1 MIMRTFWHDL
11 RYGLRMLA
19 KKPGFTVVAVFTLAL
34 GIGANSAIFSVVNG
48 VLLRPLPFED
58 PDRLIKIWETFLPGG
73 QGTAS
78 VPNLKDWRE
87 QNTVFNGIAAY
98 QFSSLNLRGQD
109 SPERLQGATVSPNFF
124 DVVGVRPRLGRAFQI
139 GEDEAG
145 RNRVALLSHRLWQ
158 RNFGGDAGMVGKD
171 ISLNGENYTVIGV
184 MPPEFRF
191 PSRSTELWVP
201 LVIPPNQVNN
211 RGNHWMFTLAR
222 LKPDVG
228 FEQAREQMVNIAKR
242 IEQQYPDSQAG
253 RSVFL
258 IPLQEETVQNIRPAL
273 MAMLFAVGF
282 VLLIACANVAN
293 LLLARATSRRREIAV
308 RTALGAGRLRLVRQL
323 LTESLLLA
331 VTGGALGLALAKW
344 GVEALLVLAA
354 NFLPRANEV
363 GLDWRVAAFTAALS
377 ILTGVFFGLI
387 PALQSSRV
395 DLQSTLKEGGG
406 AGGGLQTN
414 WLRSALVVVEIAATL
429 VLLIGAGLLIKSFI
443 RLYETDL
450 GFKADNV
457 LTMSLALPQAKYPD
471 AQAAAAFHQKLLD
484 RVALLP
490 GARSAGVINYLPLQQ
505 WGYNGGVSIEGQGPY
520 EPGRQPL
527 AEFRAISPD
536 YFRALSVPLMS
547 GRFFTAEDQ
556 SNSQPVV
563 IVNQALAQRYLP
575 GQDPIGKHIRAIG
588 NDWRTVVGVVGDVRQ
603 SGVSQAARAEIF
615 VPITQA
621 IWTGLTQTMSLVVRA
636 DSEPTALIS
645 AVRNAVSEIDPAQPV
660 FNVKTMEAVVADSVS
675 DRRLN
680 MLLLGIF
687 AAVALTLAVIGIYSV
702 MSYTVSQHT
711 REIGIRM
718 ALGAR
723 PTDVLRPVVG
733 QGMGLTLVGVVLGV
747 AGAFGLTRLM
757 ATLLYGVK
765 ATDPPMFAVVS
776 ALLVIVSLLACYVPA
791 RRATKVDPMVA
802 LRNE

>member
-1 MIMRTFWHDL
+1 MQTLWQDL

-19 KKPGFTVVAVFTLAL
+19 KNPGFTVVAVFTLAL

-48 VLLRPLPFED
+48 VLLRPMSLEAPE
-58 PDRLIKIWETFLPGG
+58 RLIKIWEALPAGG

-78 VPNLKDWRE
+78 APNLKDWRE

-98 QFSSLNLRGQD
+98 QFSSLNLRGQE
-109 SPERLQGATVSPNFF
+109 SPERLSGATVSPNFF
-124 DVVGVRPRLGRAFQI
+124 DVVGVRPQLGRAFQT

-158 RNFGGDAGMVGKD
+158 RAFGGDPGVVGKE
-171 ISLNGENYTVIGV
+171 IPLNGENYTVIGV
-184 MPPEFRF
+184 MPPDFRF
-191 PSRSTELWVP
+191 PSRLTEIWVP
-201 LVIPPNQVNN
+201 LVIPPDLVDS
-211 RGNHWMFTLAR
+211 RDNHWIFTLAR

-228 FEQAREQMVNIAKR
+228 FEQAREQMMTIAKR
-242 IEQQYPDSQAG
+242 LEQQYPAAQAG

-258 IPLQEETVQNIRPAL
+258 IPLQEETVQNVRPAL
-273 MAMLFAVGF
+273 RALMFAVGF

-331 VTGGALGLALAKW
+331 LAGGALGLALAKW
-344 GVEALLVLAA
+344 GVEALLVLAG

-377 ILTGVFFGLI
+377 LMTGLFFGLI

-395 DLQSTLKEGGG
+395 ELQSALKEGSG
-406 AGGGLQTN
+406 AGGGAQTN
-414 WLRSALVVVEIAATL
+414 LLRGALVVVEIAATL

-450 GFKADNV
+450 GFKAENV
-457 LTMSLALPQAKYPD
+457 LTMSLALPKAKYPD
-471 AQAAAAFHQKLLD
+471 SQAAAIFHQTLLE
-484 RVALLP
+484 RVGSLP

-505 WGYNGGVSIEGQGPY
+505 SGFNGDITIEGQGPY
-520 EPGRQPL
+520 EPGRAPW

-536 YFRALSVPLMS
+536 YFRVMSVPLIS
-547 GRFFTAEDQ
+547 GRFYTAQDQ
-556 SNSQPVV
+556 TNSTPVV
-563 IVNQALAQRYLP
+563 IVNQTLARRYLS
-575 GQDPIGKHIRAIG
+575 GQDPIGKRIRVIG

-603 SGVSQAARAEIF
+603 SGVTQAARAEVF

-621 IWTGLTQTMSLVVRA
+621 VYAPLTQTMSLAVRA
-636 DSEPTALIS
+636 DAEPEALVS
-645 AVRNAVSEIDPAQPV
+645 AVRNAVREIDPAQPV

-723 PTDVLRPVVG
+723 PMDVLKLVVG
-733 QGMGLTLVGVVLGV
+733 QGMGLTLVGVGLGV

-757 ATLLYGVK
+757 ATLLYGVT
-765 ATDPPMFAVVS
+765 ATDPLTFAAVS
-776 ALLVIVSLLACYVPA
+776 ALLVVVALLACCVPA

-802 LRNE
+802 LRTE

>member
-1 MIMRTFWHDL
+1 
-11 RYGLRMLA
+11 MLA
-19 KKPGFTVVAVFTLAL
+19 KRPGFTVVAVFTLAL

-48 VLLRPLPFED
+48 VLLRPMTLEE

-73 QGTAS
+73 QGTVS
-78 VPNLKDWRE
+78 VPNLRDWRE

-98 QFSSLNLRGQD
+98 NFSSLNLGGQD
-109 SPERLQGATVSPNFF
+109 SPERLSGAIVSTNFF
-124 DVVGVRPRLGRAFQI
+124 DVVGVQPRLGRAFRA

-145 RNRVALLSHRLWQ
+145 RNHVALLSHRLWQ
-158 RNFGGDAGMVGKD
+158 RAFGGDAGVVGKD
-171 ISLNGENYTVIGV
+171 VLLNGESYTVIGV

-191 PSRSTELWVP
+191 PSRLTEMWVP
-201 LVIPPNQVNN
+201 LVIPPDLVNK
-211 RGNHWMFTLAR
+211 RDNHWMFTLAR

-228 FEQAREQMVNIAKR
+228 FERAREQMITIAKR
-242 IEQQYPDSQAG
+242 LEQQYPDSQAG

-258 IPLQEETVQNIRPAL
+258 IPLQEETVQGIRPAL
-273 MAMLFAVGF
+273 RALMFAVGF

-331 VTGGALGLALAKW
+331 AAGGALGLALAKW
-344 GVEALLVLAA
+344 GVAALLVLAE

-377 ILTGVFFGLI
+377 LLTGIFFGLI

-395 DLQSTLKEGGG
+395 DLQSTLKEGAG
-406 AGGGLQTN
+406 AGSGAQTN
-414 WLRSALVVVEIAATL
+414 WLRGALVVGELAATL
-429 VLLIGAGLLIKSFI
+429 VLLIGSGLLIKSFI

-450 GFKADNV
+450 GFKAENV
-457 LTMSLALPQAKYPD
+457 LTMSLALPQSKYPD
-471 AQAAAAFHQKLLD
+471 AQAAAAFHQKLIE
-484 RVALLP
+484 RVASLP

-505 WGYNGGVSIEGQGPY
+505 WGFNGGIAIEGQGAY
-520 EPGRQPL
+520 EPGRAPL

-536 YFRALSVPLMS
+536 YFRTMGVPLIR

-556 SNSQPVV
+556 GNSGPVV
-563 IVNQALAQRYLP
+563 IVNQTLAQRYMP
-575 GQDPIGKHIRAIG
+575 GQDPIGKRIRAIG
-588 NDWRTVVGVVGDVRQ
+588 NDWRTVVAVVGDVRQ
-603 SGVSQAARAEIF
+603 SGVTQAVRAEVF
-615 VPITQA
+615 VPVTQA
-621 IWTGLTQTMSLVVRA
+621 IWAPLTQTMSLAMRA
-636 DSEPTALIS
+636 DAEPEALIA
-645 AVRNAVSEIDPAQPV
+645 AVRTAVREVDPAQPV
-660 FNVKTMEAVVADSVS
+660 FNVKTMEAVVADSIS

-702 MSYTVSQHT
+702 MSYTVSQSA

-723 PTDVLRPVVG
+723 PMDVWKLVVG
-733 QGMGLTLVGVVLGV
+733 QGMVLTLVGVSLGV

-757 ATLLYGVK
+757 ATLLYGVT
-765 ATDPPMFAVVS
+765 ATDPLTFAAVS
-776 ALLVIVSLLACYVPA
+776 ALLALVALLACFVPA

-802 LRNE
+802 LRTE

>member
-1 MIMRTFWHDL
+1 MQTLLHDL

-19 KKPGFTVVAVFTLAL
+19 KKPGFTVVAMFTLAL

-48 VLLRPLPFED
+48 VLLRPMPLED
-58 PDRLIKIWETFLPGG
+58 PDRLIKIWESLPSGG

-78 VPNLKDWRE
+78 APNLKDWRE
-87 QNTVFNGIAAY
+87 QNTVFRGIAAY
-98 QFSSLNLRGQD
+98 TPSNLNLGGQD
-109 SPERLQGATVSPNFF
+109 SPERLSGVAVSTNFF

-145 RNRVALLSHRLWQ
+145 RNHVALLSHRLWQ
-158 RNFGGDAGMVGKD
+158 RAFGGDAGVVGKD
-171 ISLNGENYTVIGV
+171 VLLNGESYTVVGV

-191 PSRSTELWVP
+191 PSRLIEVWVP
-201 LVIPPNQVNN
+201 LVIPPDQINN
-211 RGNHWMFTLAR
+211 RGSHWMFTLAR

-228 FEQAREQMVNIAKR
+228 FEQAREQMVTIAKR
-242 IEQQYPDSQAG
+242 LEQQYPDSQAG
-253 RSVFL
+253 RGVFL
-258 IPLQEETVQNIRPAL
+258 IPLQEETVQGIRPAL
-273 MAMLFAVGF
+273 RALMFAVGF

-293 LLLARATSRRREIAV
+293 LLLAGATSRRREIAV

-331 VTGGALGLALAKW
+331 VAGGALGLALAKW
-344 GVEALLVLAA
+344 GVAALLVLAE

-377 ILTGVFFGLI
+377 LLTGVFFGLI

-395 DLQSTLKEGGG
+395 DLQSALKEGAG
-406 AGGGLQTN
+406 AGGGAQTN
-414 WLRSALVVVEIAATL
+414 WLRSGLVVLEVAATL

-450 GFKADNV
+450 GFKAENI

-471 AQAAAAFHQKLLD
+471 AQAAAAFHQKLLE
-484 RVALLP
+484 RVAALP

-505 WGYNGGVSIEGQGPY
+505 WGFNGGIDIEGQGPY
-520 EPGRQPL
+520 EPGRGPL

-536 YFRALSVPLMS
+536 YFRTLGIPLVS
-547 GRFFTAEDQ
+547 GRSFTSQDQ
-556 SNSQPVV
+556 GNSAPVV
-563 IVNQALAQRYLP
+563 IVNQTLAQRYMP
-575 GQDPIGKHIRAIG
+575 GQNPIGKRIRSIG
-588 NDWRTVVGVVGDVRQ
+588 NDWRTVVAVVGDVRQ
-603 SGVSQAARAEIF
+603 SGVTRAVRAEVF
-615 VPITQA
+615 VPVTQA
-621 IWTGLTQTMSLVVRA
+621 IWTSLTQTMSLAVRA
-636 DSEPTALIS
+636 DAEPEALI
-645 AVRNAVSEIDPAQPV
+645 AVVRNAVREVDPAQPV

-702 MSYTVSQHT
+702 MSYTVSQSA

-723 PTDVLRPVVG
+723 STDVLKLVVG
-733 QGMGLTLVGVVLGV
+733 QGMALTLVGVGLGV

-757 ATLLYGVK
+757 ATLLYGVT
-765 ATDPPMFAVVS
+765 ATDPLTFAVV
-776 ALLVIVSLLACYVPA
+776 AVSLTLVVLVACWLPA
-791 RRATKVDPMVA
+791 RRATKVDPLTA
-802 LRNE
+802 LKDE

>member
-1 MIMRTFWHDL
+1 MQTLLQDL

-48 VLLRPLPFED
+48 VLLRPMALEE
-58 PDRLIKIWETFLPGG
+58 PDRLVKIWETFLPGG

-98 QFSSLNLRGQD
+98 TFSSLNLGGQD
-109 SPERLQGATVSPNFF
+109 SPERLSGATVSANFF
-124 DVVGVRPRLGRAFQI
+124 DVVGVRPRLGRAFQA

-145 RNRVALLSHRLWQ
+145 RSHVALLSHRLWQ
-158 RNFGGDAGMVGKD
+158 RAFGGDAGVVGKD
-171 ISLNGENYTVIGV
+171 VSLNGESYTVIGV
-184 MPPEFRF
+184 MPPDFRF
-191 PSRSTELWVP
+191 PSRLTEVWVP
-201 LVIPPNQVNN
+201 LVIPTDQVNN

-228 FEQAREQMVNIAKR
+228 FEQAREQMVTIAKR
-242 IEQQYPDSQAG
+242 LERQYPDSQAG

-258 IPLQEETVQNIRPAL
+258 IPLQEETVQGIRPAL
-273 MAMLFAVGF
+273 RALMFAVGF

-331 VTGGALGLALAKW
+331 AAGGALGLALAKW
-344 GVEALLVLAA
+344 GVGALLVLAE

-363 GLDWRVAAFTAALS
+363 GLDWRVVTFTAALS
-377 ILTGVFFGLI
+377 LLTGVFFGLI
-387 PALQSSRV
+387 PALQISRV
-395 DLQSTLKEGGG
+395 DLQSELKEGAG
-406 AGGGLQTN
+406 AGGGAQTN
-414 WLRSALVVVEIAATL
+414 WMRSALVVLEVAATL
-429 VLLIGAGLLIKSFI
+429 ALLIGAGLLIKSFI

-450 GFKADNV
+450 GFKAENV
-457 LTMSLALPQAKYPD
+457 LTMSLALPEAKYPD
-471 AQAAAAFHQKLLD
+471 AQAAAAFHQKLID
-484 RVALLP
+484 RVASLP

-505 WGYNGGVSIEGQGPY
+505 WGFNGGIAIEGQGPY
-520 EPGRQPL
+520 EPGRGPL

-536 YFRALSVPLMS
+536 YFRTLGVPLIS
-547 GRFFTAEDQ
+547 GRSFTVQDQ
-556 SNSQPVV
+556 GNSAPVV
-563 IVNQALAQRYLP
+563 IVNQTLARRFLP
-575 GQDPIGKHIRAIG
+575 GQDPIGKRIRSVG
-588 NDWRTVVGVVGDVRQ
+588 DDWRIVVGVVGDVRQ
-603 SGVSQAARAEIF
+603 SGVTQVARAEVF
-615 VPITQA
+615 VPVTQA
-621 IWTGLTQTMSLVVRA
+621 IWTSLTQTMSLAVRA
-636 DSEPTALIS
+636 DAEPESLIS
-645 AVRNAVSEIDPAQPV
+645 AVRNALREIDPAQPV

-680 MLLLGIF
+680 MLLLGMF
-687 AAVALTLAVIGIYSV
+687 AGVALTLAVIGIYSV
-702 MSYTVSQHT
+702 MSYTVSQSA
-711 REIGIRM
+711 REIGVRM

-723 PTDVLRPVVG
+723 PMDVWKLVVG
-733 QGMGLTLVGVVLGV
+733 QGMGLTLVGVGLGV
-747 AGAFGLTRLM
+747 AGAFGLTRSM
-757 ATLLYGVK
+757 ATLLYGVT
-765 ATDPPMFAVVS
+765 ATDPLTFAAVT
-776 ALLVIVSLLACYVPA
+776 ALLIIVALLACYVPA

>member
-1 MIMRTFWHDL
+1 MQTLLHDL
-11 RYGLRMLA
+11 RYGMRMLA
-19 KKPGFTVVAVFTLAL
+19 KRLGFTVVAVFTLAL

-48 VLLRPLPFED
+48 VLLRPLSLDD

-73 QGTAS
+73 QGTVSA
-78 VPNLKDWRE
+78 PNLKDWRE
-87 QNTVFNGIAAY
+87 QNTVFNGIASY
-98 QFSSLNLRGQD
+98 NFSSLNLGGQD
-109 SPERLQGATVSPNFF
+109 SPERLSGATVSTNFF

-158 RNFGGDAGMVGKD
+158 RAFGGDAGVVGKD
-171 ISLNGENYTVIGV
+171 VLLNGESYTVVGV

-191 PSRSTELWVP
+191 PSRLTEVWVP
-201 LVIPPNQVNN
+201 LVIPPDQVNN
-211 RGNHWMFTLAR
+211 RGSHWMFTLAR

-228 FEQAREQMVNIAKR
+228 FEQAREQMVTIAKR
-242 IEQQYPDSQAG
+242 LEQQYPDSQAG

-258 IPLQEETVQNIRPAL
+258 IPLQEETVQGIRPAL
-273 MAMLFAVGF
+273 RALMFAVGF

-308 RTALGAGRLRLVRQL
+308 RTALGASRLRLVRQL

-331 VTGGALGLALAKW
+331 AAGGALGLALAKW
-344 GVEALLVLAA
+344 GMEALLVLAE
-354 NFLPRANEV
+354 NFLPRANEI

-377 ILTGVFFGLI
+377 LLTGVFFGLI
-387 PALQSSRV
+387 PALQSSRI
-395 DLQSTLKEGGG
+395 DLQSELKEGAG
-406 AGGGLQTN
+406 AGGGAQTN
-414 WLRSALVVVEIAATL
+414 WLRGGLVVLEVAATL

-450 GFKADNV
+450 GFKAENI

-471 AQAAAAFHQKLLD
+471 AQAAAAFHQKLLE
-484 RVALLP
+484 RVAALP

-505 WGYNGGVSIEGQGPY
+505 WGFNGGIDIEGQGPY
-520 EPGRQPL
+520 EPGREPL

-536 YFRALSVPLMS
+536 YFRTLGIPLVS
-547 GRFFTAEDQ
+547 GRSFTSQDQ
-556 SNSQPVV
+556 GVSARVV
-563 IVNQALAQRYLP
+563 IVNQALAQKYMP
-575 GQDPIGKHIRAIG
+575 GQDPIGKRIRAIG
-588 NDWRTVVGVVGDVRQ
+588 DDWRTVVAVVGDVRQ
-603 SGVSQAARAEIF
+603 SGVTQVARAEVF
-615 VPITQA
+615 VPVTQA
-621 IWTGLTQTMSLVVRA
+621 IWTSLTQTMSLAVRA
-636 DSEPTALIS
+636 DAEPEALIA
-645 AVRNAVSEIDPAQPV
+645 AVRNAVREVDPAQPV
-660 FNVKTMEAVVADSVS
+660 FNVKTMEAVVADSIS

-702 MSYTVSQHT
+702 MSYTVSQSA

-723 PTDVLRPVVG
+723 PMDVWKLVVG
-733 QGMGLTLVGVVLGV
+733 QGMGLTLVGVSLGV

-757 ATLLYGVK
+757 ATLLYGVTV
-765 ATDPPMFAVVS
+765 TDPLTFAAVS
-776 ALLVIVSLLACYVPA
+776 ALLVIVALLACFVPA

>member
-1 MIMRTFWHDL
+1 MHTVWQDI

-19 KKPGFTVVAVFTLAL
+19 KRPGFTVVAVFTLAL

-48 VLLRPLPFED
+48 VLLRPMPLED
-58 PDRLIKIWETFLPGG
+58 PDRLIKIWETFPPSG
-73 QGTAS
+73 QGTVS

-87 QNTVFNGIAAY
+87 RNTVFNGIAAY
-98 QFSSLNLRGQD
+98 AFSSVNLLAHD
-109 SPERLQGATVSPNFF
+109 SPEQLSGVTVSTNFF
-124 DVVGVRPRLGRAFQI
+124 DVVGVRPQLGRAFQT

-145 RNRVALLSHRLWQ
+145 HNRVVLLSHRLWQ
-158 RNFGGDAGMVGKD
+158 RNFGGDAGMVGRE
-171 ISLNGENYTVIGV
+171 IPLNGENYTVIGV

-191 PSRSTELWVP
+191 PSRLTEVWIP
-201 LVIPPNQVNN
+201 LVMPLDLARQRDNY
-211 RGNHWMFTLAR
+211 WMYTLAR

-228 FEQAREQMVNIAKR
+228 FEQAREQMVNIARR
-242 IEQQYPDSQAG
+242 IERQYPDSQAG

-308 RTALGAGRLRLVRQL
+308 RSALGASRLRLVRQL

-331 VTGGALGLALAKW
+331 VTGGALGLALARW
-344 GVEALLVLAA
+344 GVEGLLILAA

-363 GLDWRVAAFTAALS
+363 GVDWRVAAFTAALS

-395 DLQSTLKEGGG
+395 DLQSALKEGAG
-406 AGGGLQTN
+406 AGMQTN
-414 WLRSALVVVEIAATL
+414 WLRSALVVVEVAATL

-450 GFKADNV
+450 GFKAENV
-457 LTMSLALPQAKYPD
+457 LTMSLALPRTKYPD
-471 AQAAAAFHQKLLD
+471 AQLAAAFHQKLLD
-484 RVALLP
+484 RVAALP
-490 GARSAGVINYLPLQQ
+490 GARSAGLINSLPLQRS
-505 WGYNGGVSIEGQGPY
+505 GFSGGVTIEGQGPY
-520 EPGRQPL
+520 EPGSHPQ
-527 AEFRAISPD
+527 AGFRAISPE
-536 YFRALSVPLMS
+536 YFRALSVPLIS
-547 GRFFTAEDQ
+547 GRFFTVEDQ
-556 SNSQPVV
+556 RNSALVV
-563 IVNQALAQRYLP
+563 IVNQALAQQYLP
-575 GQDPIGKHIRAIG
+575 GQNPIGKRIQFIG
-588 NDWRTVVGVVGDVRQ
+588 NDWRTIVGVVGDVRE
-603 SGVSQAARAEIF
+603 SGVTRAATAGVFFPVNQVAYAPLIQ
-615 VPITQA
+615 I
-621 IWTGLTQTMSLVVRA
+621 MSLAVRA
-636 DSEPTALIS
+636 NTEPTTLIS
-645 AVRNAVSEIDPAQPV
+645 AVRNAVREIDPAQPV

-687 AAVALTLAVIGIYSV
+687 AAVALTLSVIGIYSV

-723 PTDVLRPVVG
+723 STDVLKLVVG
-733 QGMGLTLVGVVLGV
+733 HGMGLTSVGIVIGV
-747 AGAFGLTRLM
+747 AGAFVLTRLM

-765 ATDPPMFAVVS
+765 PTDPLTFTVFS
-776 ALLVIVSLLACYVPA
+776 ALLMIVALLACYVPA

-802 LRNE
+802 LRTE